1 MRLQYGNATIIF
13 FDDNIKS
20 AEWIEESMDRIG
32 TLLLNEADFQ
42 AEGYNKEKMVK
53 EPKK

>member
-20 AEWIEESMDRIG
+20 TEWIEESMARIG
-32 TLLLNEADFQ
+32 DILLKEATFQ
-42 AEGYNKEKMVK
+42 AEEDNG
-53 EPKK
+53 